1 MPAPA
6 GRRCPDRIDDDA
18 KPPEDSFVPPDG
30 TLLDGRDSPRA
41 GDQPS
46 VIVGARGRSG
56 VPARFGSPP
65 GHELTAALRASV
77 RRHRRAQGGSPM
89 LRSIRPTHFSRETR
103 SRSIVLIPT
112 Q

>member
-1 MPAPA
+1 MQALP
-6 GRRCPDRIDDDA
+6 GRQCPDRIDDYA

-30 TLLDGRDSPRA
+30 TPLDAPDSPRV

-46 VIVGARGRSG
+46 LIVCAPGRSG
-56 VPARFGSPP
+56 VSARFGSRA

-89 LRSIRPTHFSRETR
+89 LRSIRPTRA
-103 SRSIVLIPT
+103 VPKPG
-112 Q
+112 

>member
-1 MPAPA
+1 MQALP

-18 KPPEDSFVPPDG
+18 KSPEDSFVPPDG

-46 VIVGARGRSG
+46 VIVCARGRSG
-56 VPARFGSPP
+56 VPAQFGSRS

-77 RRHRRAQGGSPM
+77 RRHEWR
-89 LRSIRPTHFSRETR
+89 
-103 SRSIVLIPT
+103 
-112 Q
+112 